1 MNFACK
7 LLVALSLLGAACSKS
22 EAPTTSTGTAQPSA
36 AASPKASASAA
47 VKPGSEGGPLVLEP
61 GEGIG
66 AIRLGMTLDEVEAL
80 GLPTRT
86 HPSGRRGPHGPNVR
100 RVGPYRV
107 EFDEGKVASVAVNLR
122 RNESGIRIGTEEFDD
137 SSLAR
142 DVASAL
148 PGCKAPE
155 PGRRGMMIE
164 CDKGR
169 VVIRMHAYCVDFD
182 DAGVCTGYDPRRMG
196 LIVQVR
202 AEARVRDEA
211 K

>member
-1 MNFACK
+1 MLSYESRMQTPGCSEFAGSRVLQVESTDDLYRNCSA
-7 LLVALSLLGAACSKS
+7 VGRGFAAGERVGRS
-22 EAPTTSTGTAQPSA
+22 EASIRGRAAGAGAGQRHRRHPSWD
-36 AASPKASASAA
+36 
-47 VKPGSEGGPLVLEP
+47 EP
-61 GEGIG
+61 G
-66 AIRLGMTLDEVEAL
+66 R
-80 GLPTRT
+80 
-86 HPSGRRGPHGPNVR
+86 GRSARAPHGPHGPNVR

-137 SSLAR
+137 SSRAR

-155 PGRRGMMIE
+155 QGRRGMMIE
-164 CDKGR
+164 CDEGR
-169 VVIRMHAYCVDFD
+169 VLIRMHASCVDFD

-202 AEARVRDEA
+202 AEAKLRDEA